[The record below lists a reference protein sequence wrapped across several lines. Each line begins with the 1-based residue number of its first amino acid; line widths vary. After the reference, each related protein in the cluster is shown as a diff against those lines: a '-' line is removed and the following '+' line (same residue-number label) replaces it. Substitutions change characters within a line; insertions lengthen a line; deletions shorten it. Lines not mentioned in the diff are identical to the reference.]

1 MEAKT
6 KRMEITTTVDLPRV
20 MVQHMTAILG
30 LPPEEALGFMV
41 ETYFGWVNV
50 ENLEPA
56 LLNRAFESEEQAVL
70 GLNEYCARLL
80 RAKYPRQSPRL
91 LAHWAR
97 EMAAYYLVRCG
108 EDGWGVEL
116 AAGATFAE

>member
-6 KRMEITTTVDLPRV
+6 KRIEITTTADLPRV

-30 LPPEEALGFMV
+30 MPPEEALGFMV

-70 GLNEYCARLL
+70 GLNEYCARVL
-80 RAKYPRQSPRL
+80 RARYPGQSPRL
-91 LAHWAR
+91 LAHRVR
-97 EMAAYYLVRCG
+97 EMAAHYLVRCG

-116 AAGATFAE
+116 AAGVTFAE

>member
-1 MEAKT
+1 
-6 KRMEITTTVDLPRV
+6 MEITTTANLPRA

-41 ETYFGWVNV
+41 ETYFGPVDV

-70 GLNEYCARLL
+70 GLNEYCARVL
-80 RAKYPRQSPRL
+80 RARYPGQSARL
-91 LAHWAR
+91 LAHWTR
-97 EMAAYYLVRCG
+97 EMAAHYLVRCG
-108 EDGWGVEL
+108 EDGWGVEPEV
-116 AAGATFAE
+116 GATFAE